1 MATTA
6 ATGTGAT
13 ATTDPGSTRMG
24 TTGTGTNRS
33 WLRTGLKGLAAV
45 TAGGMVATIG
55 LALVATSA
63 SASALHDGGHGD
75 HAQAAGT
82 GAGAGAAQPASDAAV
97 ELVRRVF
104 ITDRTVGY
112 LALAALCG
120 GWLFLAAVWPDG
132 AAVRRTRRVLSI
144 AWCAG
149 FVATVA
155 GLGLQAATL
164 RRTGLDGAFDGDAI
178 ADVLDTD
185 VGRAWAARALLYLLS
200 LPLLGALARDA
211 TSVVRS
217 TWWRVGALAVSAG
230 LLRTMGLVGHS
241 TETEDSALG
250 AVADFVHVGALAA
263 WVGGLVLLTAVV
275 LPRRRPDELAA
286 VVPRFSTVA
295 KCAVGTTVVAGIAL
309 WWVVVGGVD
318 ATFDTHYG
326 RVLLLKLGVLGAV
339 LAAAWSSKRWVD
351 RRLRDATTAA
361 SPDDGD
367 DGPSDPVATSAVAAA
382 SIRPF
387 VVSVAMEVVLAV
399 VLLGVASVLVST
411 NPGT

>member
-1 MATTA
+1 MA
-6 ATGTGAT
+6 
-13 ATTDPGSTRMG
+13 
-24 TTGTGTNRS
+24 NRP
-33 WLRTGLKGLAAV
+33 WLRKGLSGLAAV
-45 TAGGMVATIG
+45 TTGGLVATTW

-63 SASALHDGGHGD
+63 SAAPLHDGEE
-75 HAQAAGT
+75 HAT
-82 GAGAGAAQPASDAAV
+82 GAATTQPASDAAV
-97 ELVRRVF
+97 DLVRRVF

-149 FVATVA
+149 FLATVA

-164 RRTGLDGAFDGDAI
+164 QRSGLEGAFDTDAI
-178 ADVLDTD
+178 TDVLDTD
-185 VGRAWAARALLYLLS
+185 TGRAWAARALLYVLS

-211 TSVVRS
+211 SAAVRS

-230 LLRTMGLVGHS
+230 LLRTMGLVGHT
-241 TETEDSALG
+241 TEADESALG
-250 AVADFVHVGALAA
+250 AVADFVHVGAIAA
-263 WVGGLVLLTAVV
+263 WVGGLVLLTSVV

-286 VVPRFSTVA
+286 VVPRFSTMA
-295 KCAVGTTVVAGIAL
+295 KYAVGTTLVAGVAL

-326 RVLLLKLGVLGAV
+326 RVLLLKLGVFGGV
-339 LAAAWSSKRWVD
+339 LVAAWFSKRWVEN
-351 RRLRDATTAA
+351 RLLVAPADVDGDVDAT
-361 SPDDGD
+361 DE
-367 DGPSDPVATSAVAAA
+367 AAA
-382 SIRPF
+382 IRPF
-387 VVSVAMEVVLAV
+387 VVSVATEVVLAV

-411 NPGT
+411 NPGA

>member
-1 MATTA
+1 MATT
-6 ATGTGAT
+6 TGTA
-13 ATTDPGSTRMG
+13 P
-24 TTGTGTNRS
+24 GTNRS
-33 WLRTGLKGLAAV
+33 WLRTGLRGLAAA

-63 SASALHDGGHGD
+63 SAAPLHDGAHGD
-75 HAQAAGT
+75 HAQV
-82 GAGAGAAQPASDAAV
+82 AGAGAAQPASDAAV

-185 VGRAWAARALLYLLS
+185 MGRAWAARALLYLLS

-211 TSVVRS
+211 TPVVRS

-295 KCAVGTTVVAGIAL
+295 KGAVGTTVVAGIAL
-309 WWVVVGGVD
+309 WWVVVGGID

-351 RRLRDATTAA
+351 RRLPLTPAGAA
-361 SPDDGD
+361 SPDGGGD
-367 DGPSDPVATSAVAAA
+367 DPAAA